1 MKAELLYDA
10 RAELG
15 EGPVW
20 DERTQRLY
28 WVDITGRAIHFAEP
42 ASGKRETLAMPSCVG
57 AVALTESGRRLL
69 CVLQDGFY
77 FVHPDTKEVDRIG
90 EPVLHTGQM
99 RFNDAKCDPA
109 GRLVAGTL
117 SLFDGKLSLSKGEGE
132 ASLYRLDPDGRV
144 DILLEGITLSNGM
157 GWSPDG
163 GTMYHIDTPT
173 MRVDAFEYD
182 VARGVLGNRRPA
194 IRIPDGEGIPD
205 GMTVD
210 AEGMVWVAHWGGA
223 RITRWNPETGA
234 QLAAVPIPAAH
245 TTSLCFGG
253 PSYRELYVTT
263 ARTGMKVEQLEQQLY
278 AGGVFRVEPGVAGLP
293 PSRFDDR
300 LLP

>member
-1 MKAELLYDA
+1 MKAEMLYDD
-10 RAELG
+10 RAALG

-28 WVDITGRAIHFAEP
+28 WVDITGRAIHYAEP
-42 ASGKRETLAMPSCVG
+42 ASGKRETMAMPSYAG

-77 FVHPDTKEVDRIG
+77 FVHPDTKEVGRIG
-90 EPVLHTGQM
+90 DPVLHSGQM

-109 GRLVAGTL
+109 GRLLAGTL
-117 SLFDGKLSLSKGEGE
+117 SLIEGKLSLSKGEGE
-132 ASLYRLDPDGRV
+132 ASLYRLDPDGKV
-144 DILLEGITLSNGM
+144 
-157 GWSPDG
+157 
-163 GTMYHIDTPT
+163 
-173 MRVDAFEYD
+173 VAFDYD
-182 VARGVLGNRRPA
+182 VARGELGNRRPV
-194 IRIPDGEGIPD
+194 IRISDGEGIPD

-223 RITRWNPETGA
+223 RITRWNPETGE

-263 ARTGMKVEQLEQQLY
+263 ARTGMKEEQLEQQPY
-278 AGGVFRVEPGVAGLP
+278 AGGVFRVEPQVAGLP

>member
-1 MKAELLYDA
+1 MKAELIYDA
-10 RAELG
+10 RAALG

-20 DERTQRLY
+20 DERKQRLY
-28 WVDITGRAIHFAEP
+28 WVDITGRSIHYAEP
-42 ASGKRETLAMPSCVG
+42 ESGKRETLSMPSYVG
-57 AVALTESGRRLL
+57 AIALTESGRRLL

-90 EPVLHTGQM
+90 DPVLRSGQM
-99 RFNDAKCDPA
+99 RFNDGKCDPA
-109 GRLVAGTL
+109 GRMLAGTL
-117 SLFDGKLSLSKGEGE
+117 SLLEGKLSLSEGEGE
-132 ASLYRLDPDGRV
+132 ACLYRLDPDGRV
-144 DILLEGITLSNGM
+144 VTLLEGVTLSNGM
-157 GWSPDG
+157 GWSPNG
-163 GTMYHIDTPT
+163 GTLYYIDTPT
-173 MRVDAFEYD
+173 MRVDAFDYD
-182 VARGVLGNRRPA
+182 AARGELGNRRHV
-194 IRIPDGEGIPD
+194 IRIPDGEGVPD

-234 QLAAVPIPAAH
+234 QLAAVPVPAAH

-263 ARTGMKVEQLEQQLY
+263 ARSGMKEEQLERQPH
-278 AGGVFRVEPGVAGLP
+278 AGGVFRVKPGVAGMP
-293 PSRFDDR
+293 TRRFDDR

>member
-1 MKAELLYDA
+1 MNAELLYDA

-28 WVDITGRAIHFAEP
+28 WVDITGMAIHFAEP
-42 ASGKRETLAMPSCVG
+42 VSGKGETVAMPGCVG

-109 GRLVAGTL
+109 GRLIAGTL

-144 DILLEGITLSNGM
+144 DLLLEGITLSNGM

-173 MRVDAFEYD
+173 MRVDAFDYD
-182 VARGVLGNRRPA
+182 VARGVLGNRRSA

-223 RITRWNPETGA
+223 RITRWNPETGG
-234 QLAAVPIPAAH
+234 QLAAVPIPAVH

-253 PSYRELYVTT
+253 PSYRQLYVTT
-263 ARTGMKVEQLEQQLY
+263 ARIGMKVEQLEQQLY
-278 AGGVFRVEPGVAGLP
+278 AGGVFRVEPGP
-293 PSRFDDR
+293 PSSRFDDR